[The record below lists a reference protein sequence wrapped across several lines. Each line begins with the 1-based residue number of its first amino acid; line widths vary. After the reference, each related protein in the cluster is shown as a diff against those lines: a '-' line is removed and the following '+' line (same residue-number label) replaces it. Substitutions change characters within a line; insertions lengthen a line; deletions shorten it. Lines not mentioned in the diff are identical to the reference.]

1 MLRKIYDNPIKT
13 IETKILNIDDI
24 TKEYID
30 QSIKIYNRLYNKCLH
45 FIKDKYDL
53 KETDTCILFSDYLT
67 IKLTELR
74 KELYKVIMLE
84 ASKLADHSSLLYGSI
99 LDEIIECLKR
109 VIKRKQIKINFKT
122 KQSNTIKYN
131 WKNEKSLKIKKEN
144 SRWSLLLQKIGWVEV
159 AYRKYFKML
168 DFYNEKENYKNK
180 RIKNF
185 IIKRINDSYKVFIVF
200 EDNLNKIENSGSKI
214 AFDWGV
220 KNYFTTWDGKKSTIF
235 NLDYTLIE
243 KYNSKLS
250 QIKTLM
256 NKCVFN
262 SNKYKKLHKRHTKY
276 VDKKKYYISYQL
288 NLYADS
294 LIKEYDS
301 FIFEDIDIESLKL
314 KKAKNINKKHLDRP
328 LYMFKKILYDKCFG
342 TDKKVYLIDK
352 LYPSTQMCSN
362 CGNVKTKEEKVKL
375 SDREYVCKS
384 CGCSIDRDLNAAKN
398 IYLSKSVSE
407 F

>member
-24 TKEYID
+24 TKECID

-53 KETDTCILFSDYLT
+53 KETDTCILFSDYLS